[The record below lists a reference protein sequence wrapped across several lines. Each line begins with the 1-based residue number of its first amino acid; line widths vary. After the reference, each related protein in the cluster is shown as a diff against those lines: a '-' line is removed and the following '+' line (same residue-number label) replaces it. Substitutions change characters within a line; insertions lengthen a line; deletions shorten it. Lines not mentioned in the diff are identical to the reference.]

1 MIRYIILFIII
12 LLLIVFTT
20 DYICI
25 FKHFENLNYTPLS
38 YENFQNESREC
49 RLYKNNECDPEY
61 SNHSKLQLISA
72 YIQNNKKNNSDKNN
86 IIKNI
91 FNNQKPCYYTL
102 DKLTEI
108 HQKTSTEQQYILKVL
123 DDTYNLDNNGNAIT
137 RNKCIFNPQVLN
149 PTSYK
154 DNNTDNPSLIT
165 TEKNE
170 LIFRNFNYDKLKA
183 NICKNKSLFLED
195 IQNLNEQIF
204 YKIKL
209 HIKNYDFDNNKF
221 DISCFNISIVEYNNN
236 TNNFEIINNQNDYIE
251 DLISLSYDTKSIY
264 FVPKRH
270 NVNFYIFSKNICN
283 DYILKKKSDKIH
295 FDLSMVGFDNTT
307 EQIIN
312 HNISLN
318 QNNHL
323 YNLLSTTYDLNSS
336 KDIINN
342 EINNLNNNLILNK
355 NNKYIHCKNRKERLA
370 NKFLIDKI
378 RKNGNVNA
386 LQKNINIIE
395 DELLDINKF
404 LVELKDI
411 INSDITFLDKINNGD
426 IPRNLENKIINHCN
440 YKFNNKQDLDII
452 YKDFNTCKN
461 NLQNIKK
468 NIMFEH
474 GITNI
479 DELKDDY
486 ESNQIKSR
494 LIELK
499 KQIKKITDFKN
510 FVNSTTIYSKKLLDF
525 DGLYPNNII
534 HNLNEHSNKI
544 TDFCNT
550 SNNKKDKTILE
561 MQNYLINLGNDIDN
575 AKLKENT
582 GSNSDI
588 LYFFIKKIQKNNI
601 RNFDLLQYVSDDDCL
616 YFTL

>member
-1 MIRYIILFIII
+1 
-12 LLLIVFTT
+12 
-20 DYICI
+20 
-25 FKHFENLNYTPLS
+25 
-38 YENFQNESREC
+38 
-49 RLYKNNECDPEY
+49 
-61 SNHSKLQLISA
+61 
-72 YIQNNKKNNSDKNN
+72 
-86 IIKNI
+86 
-91 FNNQKPCYYTL
+91 
-102 DKLTEI
+102 
-108 HQKTSTEQQYILKVL
+108 
-123 DDTYNLDNNGNAIT
+123 
-137 RNKCIFNPQVLN
+137 
-149 PTSYK
+149 
-154 DNNTDNPSLIT
+154 
-165 TEKNE
+165 
-170 LIFRNFNYDKLKA
+170 
-183 NICKNKSLFLED
+183 
-195 IQNLNEQIF
+195 
-204 YKIKL
+204 
-209 HIKNYDFDNNKF
+209 
-221 DISCFNISIVEYNNN
+221 
-236 TNNFEIINNQNDYIE
+236 
-251 DLISLSYDTKSIY
+251 
-264 FVPKRH
+264 
-270 NVNFYIFSKNICN
+270 
-283 DYILKKKSDKIH
+283 
-295 FDLSMVGFDNTT
+295 MVGFDNTT

-544 TDFCNT
+544 SDFCNT